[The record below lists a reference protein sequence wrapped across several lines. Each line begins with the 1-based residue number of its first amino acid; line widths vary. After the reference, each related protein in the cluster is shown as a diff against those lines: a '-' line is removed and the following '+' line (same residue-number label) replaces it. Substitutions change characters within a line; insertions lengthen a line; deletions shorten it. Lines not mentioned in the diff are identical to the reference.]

1 MFSFFST
8 TIETNLF
15 IFIFLDILYIFYEF
29 IFSFIPYSQK
39 DNVRLNCDTILSPF
53 NIFQRSLNQFQYKIL
68 LLERNYATLCFSQQS
83 NKYKDQNDHKSK
95 GEEEEE
101 EKKFNFKAK
110 SPKKKRGKEKK
121 NIHSKIY
128 LNS

>member
-68 LLERNYATLCFSQQS
+68 LERNYATLCFSQQS

-101 EKKFNFKAK
+101 EKKFNFKAT
-110 SPKKKRGKEKK
+110 SPKKKRERKK